1 MSAHCFVYSDF
12 LPTLHFIFD
21 SNKDFILVCFVLTS
35 SGFVFGMVS
44 CRTGVSSVDSTGTP
58 LSDISERLEN
68 LRYTSLYLSCVCER
82 ERERDFFTLK
92 DYCLLGCDAM

>member
-12 LPTLHFIFD
+12 SPTLHFIFD

-35 SGFVFGMVS
+35 GFVFGMVS
-44 CRTGVSSVDSTGTP
+44 CRTGVCSLDSTGTP

-68 LRYTSLYLSCVCER
+68 LRYTSLYLLCVYVCVCVCVFVCVHGR
-82 ERERDFFTLK
+82 
-92 DYCLLGCDAM
+92 M